1 MRSHAGKKGE
11 RERDT
16 GEKTKNKHQQAASL
30 FYLFIKMQQRDIC
43 SISL

>member
-11 RERDT
+11 RERH
-16 GEKTKNKHQQAASL
+16 GGKNKHQQAASL